1 MANSNWFLRFAGQPK
16 KTNQSDIFRIFF
28 YLIMKIYFMYSL
40 ESPYQGDSNEYS
52 QHTIIYRI
60 SRTNVHGPNDVRA
73 ITARLYIHLKVRE
86 L

>member
-1 MANSNWFLRFAGQPK
+1 
-16 KTNQSDIFRIFF
+16 
-28 YLIMKIYFMYSL
+28 MKIYFMYSL